1 MCIFCFHGIIVH
13 DERSFHFK
21 EQSWNNHNLHSV
33 PLDLDVS
40 LTRLD
45 LSNNFIRQLHTLGL
59 PYLEQLD
66 LSSNRLDLISKE
78 AFESLTRLEELNLSR
93 NMLNNNLQS
102 NSKALQY
109 LSRLKSLDLSMN
121 GLSHDTAKLYLQS
134 KPSLNQL
141 KMTGNALTRLTHN
154 LFKDNKGL
162 SAVTIDDN
170 LISVIDPGT
179 FEPLSR
185 LETLNLAKNNL
196 ANICDFNLRQVKHLN
211 LSMNSV
217 EFFLTHE
224 DDHMYSLEILDLSY
238 NKLLHFPIVPKRNHL
253 KYLYLQYNMLG
264 TLTSE
269 VTMVT
274 ETNALYNE
282 IVNKGDVRVGKNQ
295 LHSNWRQ
302 MPLSYID
309 LSYNHFKLFPLE
321 TLSLIS
327 SLEILNFSHNCV
339 QNIMWNVR
347 NSSESGYHRPLFF
360 PSLKY
365 LNLESNGLVSVSPL
379 FLNMLT
385 QIETLNLQDNS
396 VQPCAPMDYFED
408 STRRMNHNAS
418 CVVFGKLRS
427 LKHLSLREN
436 NIKILH
442 RNSFHKT
449 SLVSL
454 NLARNPQ
461 MVMQVGALE
470 GVQRTLQSL
479 TISELSMTNSGLS
492 LPCMPELTHLDMSN
506 NKLNIIP
513 SSLAC
518 SPLREMS
525 IRNNTFLS
533 LNHSLIRALSAHL
546 DVMYISENYFNC
558 CDSRWL
564 MILNEQRIRVPDI
577 SQTQCFDGVHNIH
590 IKEYL
595 RNSSLYCVFT
605 EAQNIHFVQIIIL
618 NLFVSVLIAVSIM
631 SIRKMCC
638 AHTQIN
644 NVYWFKM

>member
-1 MCIFCFHGIIVH
+1 
-13 DERSFHFK
+13 
-21 EQSWNNHNLHSV
+21 
-33 PLDLDVS
+33 
-40 LTRLD
+40 
-45 LSNNFIRQLHTLGL
+45 
-59 PYLEQLD
+59 
-66 LSSNRLDLISKE
+66 
-78 AFESLTRLEELNLSR
+78 
-93 NMLNNNLQS
+93 
-102 NSKALQY
+102 
-109 LSRLKSLDLSMN
+109 
-121 GLSHDTAKLYLQS
+121 
-134 KPSLNQL
+134 KPSLDRL

-162 SAVTIDDN
+162 RAVTIDDN
-170 LISVIDPGT
+170 LISVINPGT
-179 FEPLSR
+179 FEPLSQ

-196 ANICDFNLRQVKHLN
+196 AHICDFNLHQVKHLN

-217 EFFLTHE
+217 EFFVTHE
-224 DDHMYSLEILDLSY
+224 DDHMYNLEILDLSY
-238 NKLLHFPIVPKRNHL
+238 NKLLYFPIVPKRNHL

-264 TLTSE
+264 TLMSE

-274 ETNALYNE
+274 EANALYNE
-282 IVNKGDVRVGKNQ
+282 IVNKGDVRVGMNE

-309 LSYNHFKLFPLE
+309 LSYNHFRLFPLE

-339 QNIMWNVR
+339 QNITWNVR
-347 NSSESGYHRPLFF
+347 NSSESGYHRRLFF

-379 FLNMLT
+379 VLNMLT

-396 VQPCAPMDYFED
+396 VQPCAPMDDFQD
-408 STRRMNHNAS
+408 STQQMNHNAS

-436 NIKILH
+436 NMKILH
-442 RNSFHKT
+442 VNSFHKT

-461 MVMQVGALE
+461 MVMQAGALE

-479 TISELSMTNSGLS
+479 TISEISMTNSGLS
-492 LPCMPELTHLDMSN
+492 LPCMPQLTHLNMSD
-506 NKLNIIP
+506 NKLNILP
-513 SSLAC
+513 SSLGC
-518 SPLREMS
+518 SPLREIS

-533 LNHSLIRALSAHL
+533 LNYSLILALSVHL

-564 MILNEQRIRVPDI
+564 MVLNEQKIRLPDI
-577 SQTQCFDGVHNIH
+577 SQTQCFDGVNKIH
-590 IKEYL
+590 IEEYL
-595 RNSSLYCVFT
+595 RTSSLYCVFT
-605 EAQNIHFVQIIIL
+605 EAQNIHFAQIIIL
-618 NLFVSVLIAVSIM
+618 ILFVSVIIAVFIM
-631 SIRKMCC
+631 LIRKMCC
-638 AHTQIN
+638 THT
-644 NVYWFKM
+644 